1 MNKKLV
7 VLSAVALS
15 ASLAIAAFAHS
26 GATGV
31 VKERMDGMMAMGKAM
46 KSIVLIVKGARE
58 YDASVIKNAAKTIQ
72 NHSGE
77 NMVSLFPKDSKKQSA
92 SVAKDEIWEN
102 WAEFKVLSQHLHM
115 LSVGLEA
122 AAGNGIRGEEAA
134 NTTEASALTAE
145 MLAAMP
151 VDQIF
156 PMITGSCSS
165 CHSKFRAEK

>member
-7 VLSAVALS
+7 ILSAVALS
-15 ASLAIAAFAHS
+15 ASLALGAFAHS
-26 GATGV
+26 GATGI

-46 KSIVLIVKGARE
+46 KSLVLIVKGAKD
-58 YDASVIKNAAKTIQ
+58 YDAAVIENAAKTIQ

-77 NMVSLFPKDSKKQSA
+77 NLVKLFPKDAKKQSA

-102 WAEFKVLSQHLHM
+102 WAEFQALSQHLQM

-122 AAGNGIRGEEAA
+122 TAGNGIGGVEAA
-134 NTTEASALTAE
+134 NTTEASTLTAE
-145 MLAAMP
+145 MLTEMS

-156 PMITGSCSS
+156 PMIAGSCSS